1 MTENKRTGKK
11 FNLKL
16 PLETANLEL
25 IRDFVSRIAQN
36 MGFSDENIHRIELA
50 VDEASTN
57 VIKHAYKDARSNKK
71 FLVIE
76 VIVYQDRIEI
86 DVIDRGQGFDPK
98 KIKTPEMDEYL
109 KKMKRGG
116 LGLYLIKT
124 LMDKVDYTIKPG
136 IRNRVRMVKFKPK
149 LKS

>member
-57 VIKHAYKDARSNKK
+57 VIKHAYKYSPDNDIRILTRLENSK
-71 FLVIE
+71 FIISITDSGHNFNPQLV
-76 VIVYQDRIEI
+76 
-86 DVIDRGQGFDPK
+86 
-98 KIKTPEMDEYL
+98 PEPDL
-109 KKMKRGG
+109 KKYIQQHKVGG
-116 LGLYLIKT
+116 LGMYLMKK
-124 LMDKVDYTIKPG
+124 LMDE
-136 IRNRVRMVKFKPK
+136 VKYNTLSGNQNQVVLVKY
-149 LKS
+149 LT